1 MNLQSGT
8 KSNDEIL
15 FIKTKLKSLTQISFD
30 EKYIKIFY
38 LPLLQSIRN
47 KRNIM
52 IAGSQGSGKSSLAH
66 LISAYLKKYYSKNSV
81 VISLDDFY
89 LSKNSRVNTI
99 EGTKIIPPPTPNKP
113 AIIPEEIP
121 PIAIGT
127 IKLTNVNISI

>member
-15 FIKTKLKSLTQISFD
+15 FIQTKLKSLTQISFD
-30 EKYIKIFY
+30 EKYIKTFY
-38 LPLLQSIRN
+38 LPLLQSIKN

-89 LSKNSRVNTI
+89 LSKN
-99 EGTKIIPPPTPNKP
+99 
-113 AIIPEEIP
+113 
-121 PIAIGT
+121 
-127 IKLTNVNISI
+127 